1 MGNVKLSDILLT
13 PLQRIKVSGGDV
25 LHALKDSESSYIDFG
40 EAYFSLV
47 DEGAVKAWKKHL
59 TMTLNLII
67 PIGTVKFVF
76 IDNNGNTRIEHVG
89 EENYCRL
96 TVPPGIWFGFKGIG
110 AIPSLILNIADI
122 IHAPDEVERLTID
135 AFNFDW
141 NEEK

>member
-13 PLQRIKVSGGDV
+13 PLRRIQVPGGDV
-25 LHALKDSESSYIDFG
+25 LHALKKNESSYIDFG

-110 AIPSLILNIADI
+110 AIHSLILNIADI